1 MPFYMD
7 RHDIKGV
14 TAQDV
19 AEAHRKDLE
28 LQGKYSTKF
37 VAYWVD
43 VERGSI
49 FCLAEAP
56 NAGAVKQVHS
66 EAHGQIPGQI
76 IEVDPAIAGAFLG
89 TIEDP
94 SKSGQRPGV
103 VGEVQANPAFRTIM
117 FTDLVGSTTMTM
129 DLGDARAM
137 QLLRIH
143 NAVIRNALKAH
154 HGLEVKHTGDGV
166 MASFASVSSA
176 VECAITIQR
185 DFTTYNQEN
194 PDAAMHVRIG
204 LSAGEPVAEDQDLF
218 GAAVQLAARICA
230 HSEPD
235 EILAAQVV
243 HDLCLGKR
251 LPFGD
256 RGQVTPRGF
265 PLPVTLYQVIW
276 RAE

>member
-28 LQGKYSTKF
+28 LQDKYGTKL
-37 VAYWVD
+37 VGYWFD
-43 VERGSI
+43 AERGSV
-49 FCLAEAP
+49 FCFAEAP

-66 EAHGQIPGQI
+66 ESHGQIPGQI
-76 IEVDPAIAGAFLG
+76 IEVAPALAEAFLG

-94 SKSGQRPGV
+94 SNAGQ
-103 VGEVQANPAFRTIM
+103 VQANPAFRTIM
-117 FTDLVGSTTMTM
+117 FTDLMGSTTMTT

-143 NAVIRNALKAH
+143 NAMIRNALKAH

-176 VECAITIQR
+176 VECAIAIQR
-185 DFTTYNQEN
+185 DFATYNHEN
-194 PDAAMHVRIG
+194 LDAAMHIRIG

-251 LPFGD
+251 LPFAD

-265 PLPVTLYQVIW
+265 HQPVGLYQVIW

>member
-7 RHDIKGV
+7 RHDVKGV
-14 TAQDV
+14 TTQEVV
-19 AEAHRKDLE
+19 AAHHKDLAV
-28 LQGKYSTKF
+28 QDKFGTKF
-37 VAYWVD
+37 IGYWCD
-43 VERGSI
+43 EERGTI
-49 FCLAEAP
+49 FCFAQAP
-56 NAGAVKQVHS
+56 NAEAVNTVHS
-66 EAHGQIPGQI
+66 VAHGMLPGQI
-76 IEVDPAIAGAFLG
+76 IEVDQALTEAFLG
-89 TIEDP
+89 TIKDP
-94 SKSGQRPGV
+94 SKSLQRPGA
-103 VGEVQANPAFRTIM
+103 VGQVQANPAFRTIM
-117 FTDLVGSTTMTM
+117 FTDLMESTNMTT

-143 NAVIRNALKAH
+143 NAMIRNALKAH

-176 VECAITIQR
+176 VECAIAIQR
-185 DFTTYNQEN
+185 DFATYNHEN
-194 PDAAMHVRIG
+194 PAATMHVRIG

-230 HSEPD
+230 HSESD

-243 HDLCLGKR
+243 RDLCLGKR
-251 LPFGD
+251 LPFAD

-265 PLPVTLYQVIW
+265 DQPVGLYQVMW

>member
-7 RHDIKGV
+7 RHDAKGV

-28 LQGKYSTKF
+28 VQGKYSTKF
-37 VAYWVD
+37 VGYWAD

-56 NAGAVKQVHS
+56 TAEAVKQVHNV
-66 EAHGQIPGQI
+66 AHGQLPSQI
-76 IEVDPAIAGAFLG
+76 IEIDPAIAEAFLG
-89 TIEDP
+89 AIEDP
-94 SKSGQRPGV
+94 SKSGQRPGG
-103 VGEVQANPAFRTIM
+103 VGQVQANPAFRTIM
-117 FTDLVGSTTMTM
+117 FTDLTESTTMTA
-129 DLGDARAM
+129 DLGDAGAM

-143 NAVIRNALKAH
+143 NAMIRNALKAH
-154 HGLEVKHTGDGV
+154 HGLEVKHTGDGI

-176 VECAITIQR
+176 VECAIAIQR
-185 DFTTYNQEN
+185 VFATYNHEN
-194 PDAAMHVRIG
+194 PDATMHVRIG
-204 LSAGEPVAEDQDLF
+204 LNAGEPVAEDQDLF

-230 HSEPD
+230 HSGPD

-251 LPFGD
+251 LPFAD

-265 PLPVTLYQVIW
+265 PQSVALYQVIW

>member
-28 LQGKYSTKF
+28 LQDKYSVKL
-37 VAYWVD
+37 VGYWAD
-43 VERGSI
+43 VERGTI
-49 FCLAEAP
+49 FCFAEAL

-76 IEVDPAIAGAFLG
+76 IEVAPEVAEAFLG
-89 TIEDP
+89 IIEDP
-94 SKSGQRPGV
+94 SKSGLRPGV

-117 FTDLVGSTTMTM
+117 FTDLMGSTTMTT

-143 NAVIRNALKAH
+143 NTLIRNALKAH

-176 VECAITIQR
+176 VECSIVIQR
-185 DFTTYNQEN
+185 DFATYNHEN
-194 PDAAMHVRIG
+194 PAAAMHVRIG

-251 LPFGD
+251 LPFAD
-256 RGQVTPRGF
+256 RGQMTPGGF
-265 PLPVTLYQVIW
+265 NQPVGLYQVTW

>member
-7 RHDIKGV
+7 RHDAKGV
-14 TAQDV
+14 TAVDV
-19 AEAHRKDLE
+19 AEAHRKDLGV
-28 LQGKYSTKF
+28 QDKYGTKF
-37 VAYWVD
+37 VGYWAD
-43 VERGSI
+43 VERGLI

-56 NAGAVKQVHS
+56 NAGAVQQVHS
-66 EAHGQIPGQI
+66 EAHGQISSQI
-76 IEVDPAIAGAFLG
+76 IEVDPAVATAFLG
-89 TIEDP
+89 MIEDP
-94 SKSGQRPGV
+94 SKSAQ
-103 VGEVQANPAFRTIM
+103 VQANPAFRTIM
-117 FTDLVGSTTMTM
+117 FTDLRESTTMTA

-143 NAVIRNALKAH
+143 NAMIRNALKAH

-176 VECAITIQR
+176 VECAIAIQR
-185 DFTTYNQEN
+185 DFATYNHNN
-194 PDAAMHVRIG
+194 PAATMHVRIG

-251 LPFGD
+251 LPFAD
-256 RGQVTPRGF
+256 RGQVILRGF
-265 PLPVTLYQVIW
+265 HQSVGLYQVMW
-276 RAE
+276 RSE